1 LQVAQVF
8 FEVGDQNEFCVFV
21 ISAVLPAVFLIAG
34 LCWDVGFYMTI
45 HYRDSGDPI
54 LGASPVQGAQNAT
67 TGGIYRRFGKRAL
80 DVTAVLMA
88 SLFVLPVVGLLALLV
103 ARDGGKAFYTQD
115 RVGRNGRIYKIWKLR
130 SMVSDADARLEA
142 HLAAN
147 PEARAE
153 WDATQKLKND
163 PRITRFGAILR
174 KSSMDELPQLWN
186 VLTGDMSLV
195 GPRPMMPCQMELY
208 PGRAYY
214 NLRPGITGSWQV
226 SARNASTFADR
237 AKFDTTY
244 DRALSFIADTKL
256 LIATVRV
263 VLKGTGY

>member
-1 LQVAQVF
+1 
-8 FEVGDQNEFCVFV
+8 
-21 ISAVLPAVFLIAG
+21 
-34 LCWDVGFYMTI
+34 MTI
-45 HYRDSGDPI
+45 HYRNSDDPI
-54 LGASPVQGAQNAT
+54 LGASPVQATADKTAT
-67 TGGIYRRFGKRAL
+67 TGAVYRAIGKRAL
-80 DVTAVLMA
+80 DITAVLLA

-103 ARDGGKAFYTQD
+103 AREGGKPFYTQD
-115 RVGRNGRIYKIWKLR
+115 RVGKNGRIYKIWKLR
-130 SMVSDADARLEA
+130 SMVMDADARLEA

-153 WDATQKLKND
+153 WNETQKLKDD
-163 PRITRFGAILR
+163 PRITRFGALLR

-214 NLRPGITGSWQV
+214 DLRPGITGSWQV

-237 AKFDTTY
+237 ATFDTTY
-244 DRALSFIADTKL
+244 ARDLSFMADTKL